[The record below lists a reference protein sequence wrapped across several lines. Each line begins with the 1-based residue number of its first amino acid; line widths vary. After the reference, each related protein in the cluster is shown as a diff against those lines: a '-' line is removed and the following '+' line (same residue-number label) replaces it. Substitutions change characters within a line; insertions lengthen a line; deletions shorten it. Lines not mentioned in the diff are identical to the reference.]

1 MKKYILA
8 VTALCAL
15 VAMPIRADAMMYA
28 DSVVS
33 TVVGTNQK
41 GAPSNDPTNALG
53 APDFFTADFYAC
65 FYDPGSLGEITV
77 GFANSFSDMPGVDV
91 IVWEVGGLP
100 EELDIKLEAGGSI
113 QISPVGSPT
122 LVGTRPVGQLTGYLY
137 AFEFDLADLGAPSGT
152 SWSQLTIVDGPTFP
166 SSGGADIDAV
176 GIVPVPGAVLLG
188 MIGLSVAGV
197 KLRKCA

>member
-1 MKKYILA
+1 MKRI
-8 VTALCAL
+8 VFFIALCAF

-33 TVVGTNQK
+33 TVVGSNQK

-65 FYDPGSLGEITV
+65 FYDPGAYGELTLG
-77 GFANSFSDMPGVDV
+77 FPQSFTDVPGVDV
-91 IVWEVGGLP
+91 VVFEVGGSP
-100 EELDIKLEAGGSI
+100 EYMDLRLQAGGPI
-113 QISPVGSPT
+113 QISPASSPT

-152 SWSQLTIVDGPTFP
+152 SWNQLSIIDVGSYPG
-166 SSGGADIDAV
+166 SGGADIDAV

-188 MIGLSVAGV
+188 MLGLSVAGV
-197 KLRKCA
+197 KLRKRV